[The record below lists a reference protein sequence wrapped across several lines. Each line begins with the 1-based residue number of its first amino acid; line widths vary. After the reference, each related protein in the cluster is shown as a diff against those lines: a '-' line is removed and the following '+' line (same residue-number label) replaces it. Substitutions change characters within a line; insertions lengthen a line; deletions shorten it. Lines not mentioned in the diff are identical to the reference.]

1 MDAHTAR
8 QVCRLIAGIVVSD
21 DDLSP
26 EEDAFVN
33 RMLERFG
40 IPLEEREVVFP
51 TIYAVDA
58 SSTLKGL
65 PEEIR
70 MEAFDLLIE
79 AAALDGTIAPEE
91 LGYLDAV
98 REVVGA
104 SEEELSKRLNEALAK
119 RNSQA

>member
-1 MDAHTAR
+1 MDAR
-8 QVCRLIAGIVVSD
+8 SD
-21 DDLSP
+21 PDGLNFD
-26 EEDAFVN
+26 
-33 RMLERFG
+33 
-40 IPLEEREVVFP
+40 
-51 TIYAVDA
+51 
-58 SSTLKGL
+58 L